1 MRTDLLTM
9 EIEWLTRGVRAIRI
23 SHQLRKQEMA
33 RLIEIKGLGNIV
45 AEAKKGIGE
54 LRTSAG
60 ALNTETTGLKAEI
73 DDLTAQVKQH
83 RADLRFEA
91 ETLGNGNGGGSDGQS
106 EKPAGQPPQAEQT
119 VTEPPAPLPV
129 APPDV
134 VHAFEIALPPPEP
147 QITPQDP
154 ARAMVR

>member
-1 MRTDLLTM
+1 
-9 EIEWLTRGVRAIRI
+9 
-23 SHQLRKQEMA
+23 MA

-91 ETLGNGNGGGSDGQS
+91 ETLGNSPPEETS
-106 EKPAGQPPQAEQT
+106 ETPP
-119 VTEPPAPLPV
+119 PPPLPPV
-129 APPDV
+129 TPPDV
-134 VHAFEIALPPPEP
+134 VHAFEIELKQPEP
-147 QITPQDP
+147 QTTPQDP
-154 ARAMVR
+154 ARAMAR